1 MGSFA
6 RTTLTILAVVA
17 TAAIVGVAHAAEAR
31 TATAAAARPTETPR
45 TATSTV
51 TALRP
56 TDDFMETGRFRWG
69 KPSWNQ
75 PSYSQPIYK
84 FTRPTYSSTKNTFT
98 TAVGVTKTCV
108 SPIIA
113 IGGTTSG
120 TVTAVCDASTP
131 AQFSRWF
138 NKNNKYAFNKHVT
151 SHKNTHTITHTQK
164 NICCDGYVCKG
175 ASQVT
180 AKLVGTLFGST
191 TQVSI
196 VTDNPAPYVAIRTNN
211 NACCL
216 PQDDFDVT
224 QLLCRASLDPGTAC
238 PVGVIASG
246 DLASFDKLACLCCD
260 GKLQIVEVGS
270 DPASFFAMCNPVDPS
285 GIVGICGRPP
295 PSPFADSFALQQA
308 VTSCLAV
315 DSTGENCCSRTD
327 FPANCGPAG
336 TTDMPGW
343 DTSAVTR
350 MNGLFRDKTEFN
362 QDISRWDTSEVTD
375 MNAMFGRARE
385 FNQPLV
391 DWNTGAVTNMEFMF
405 NDALK
410 FNQPIAAWN
419 TGAVTDMKSMFDRA
433 SKFNQP
439 IADWDTSNVMDM
451 ERMFNLASDFNQPIA
466 AWNTGAVT
474 NMKSMF
480 NRASKF
486 NQPIADWDTTK
497 VERMDSMFKNAEAFN
512 NDITCW
518 NTVVLTDSDRMFDG
532 AVAWK
537 DAYVRD
543 PTSASDDGPP
553 DEWGLRP

>member
-120 TVTAVCDASTP
+120 TVTAACDASTP
-131 AQFSRWF
+131 AQISRWF
-138 NKNNKYAFNKHVT
+138 NKYNKYAFNKHGI

-180 AKLVGTLFGST
+180 ATLVGTLSSSP

-196 VTDNPAPYVAIRTNN
+196 VTNNPAPYVAIGTNN

-216 PQDDFDVT
+216 SQDDFDVT
-224 QLLCRASLDPGTAC
+224 QLLCKATLVPGRAC

-246 DLASFDKLACLCCD
+246 DLASFDKLACLCCV
-260 GKLQIVEVGS
+260 GKLQIVEDGS
-270 DPASFFAMCNPVDPS
+270 DPAPFLAICKPVDPS
-285 GIVGICGRPP
+285 CIVGIYGRPA
-295 PSPFADSFALQQA
+295 PSPLADSDALKLA
-308 VTSCLAV
+308 VANCLAV
-315 DSTGENCCSRTD
+315 DPTGENCCSRTD
-327 FPANCGPAG
+327 
-336 TTDMPGW
+336 
-343 DTSAVTR
+343 S
-350 MNGLFRDKTEFN
+350 L
-362 QDISRWDTSEVTD
+362 
-375 MNAMFGRARE
+375 
-385 FNQPLV
+385 
-391 DWNTGAVTNMEFMF
+391 
-405 NDALK
+405 
-410 FNQPIAAWN
+410 
-419 TGAVTDMKSMFDRA
+419 
-433 SKFNQP
+433 
-439 IADWDTSNVMDM
+439 AD
-451 ERMFNLASDFNQPIA
+451 
-466 AWNTGAVT
+466 
-474 NMKSMF
+474 
-480 NRASKF
+480 
-486 NQPIADWDTTK
+486 
-497 VERMDSMFKNAEAFN
+497 
-512 NDITCW
+512 C
-518 NTVVLTDSDRMFDG
+518 
-532 AVAWK
+532 
-537 DAYVRD
+537 
-543 PTSASDDGPP
+543 
-553 DEWGLRP
+553 